1 MINPMNTWRLLARG
15 FPFRNKFRALCFC
28 WALFICFS
36 CGVARNN
43 SDVYK
48 WEYDE
53 ELKERVYSYVE
64 DWPTYN
70 EKEWDKELTIE
81 FGKSFTYRR
90 GENEAAPG
98 RIDGRPVNTK
108 LVWHLLICPR

>member
-1 MINPMNTWRLLARG
+1 MKSTWIIGLIGPG

-98 RIDGRPVNTK
+98 RINGRPVNT
-108 LVWHLLICPR
+108 